1 MLDLLFNYQRFYK
14 ICLYIKILLVNLT
27 ISLQPTVLKLIFFF
41 KPKKKMIFFKP
52 KKKKGYNRGQTV
64 AITIGPLG
72 WAEMGPDLTWC
83 C

>member
-1 MLDLLFNYQRFYK
+1 MLNLLFNYQRFYK
-14 ICLYIKILLVNLT
+14 IFLYIKILLVNLT
-27 ISLQPTVLKLIFFF
+27 ISLQPTVLKLIFFLSQ
-41 KPKKKMIFFKP
+41 
-52 KKKKGYNRGQTV
+52 KKKGYNRGQTV

>member
-14 ICLYIKILLVNLT
+14 IFLYIKILLVNLT
-27 ISLQPTVLKLIFFF
+27 ISLQPTVLKLIFFLSQ
-41 KPKKKMIFFKP
+41 KKMIFFKP
-52 KKKKGYNRGQTV
+52 KKKKKGYNRGQTV